1 MCRLL
6 VLALLGLARCC
17 GGFVVSSNARRWSG
31 NVGVATIADADRP
44 RGVPSQQRH
53 GVVRM
58 SVKDMIGADV
68 ETGGLFD
75 PLGEVLRRRK
85 DCSGTLCCHEW
96 DVECGLFGSL
106 EGRVLRHRRF
116 PPRKMTYFISEQRIQ
131 TFNRSA
137 CRRYDIPRVT

>member
-31 NVGVATIADADRP
+31 NAGVATTIADTDRP
-44 RGVPSQQRH
+44 RGVPSQHRP

-75 PLGEVLRRRK
+75 PLGEILRRRK
-85 DCSGTLCCHEW
+85 GCSGT
-96 DVECGLFGSL
+96 V
-106 EGRVLRHRRF
+106 VA
-116 PPRKMTYFISEQRIQ
+116 T
-131 TFNRSA
+131 
-137 CRRYDIPRVT
+137 